1 MLALVAVVLV
11 ASILAKLAVL
21 ALFFLVLVVALV
33 FGPIP
38 ALTALGDRLTRGRAG
53 LFGGF
58 LLGTVVWRLAVW
70 LIPLV
75 GFAVT
80 FGVLMWGIGSWIVAM
95 WDGRQRV
102 TASAKPRPVPEE
114 AWEPP
119 LPPQPVAG
127 GTEESA
133 QRG

>member
-1 MLALVAVVLV
+1 VVAVVLV

-21 ALFFLVLVVALV
+21 AMFFLALVVALV

-58 LLGTVVWRLAVW
+58 LLGTIVWRLPVW

-75 GFAVT
+75 GFALT

-95 WDGRQRV
+95 WDRRGSRAATPSRA
-102 TASAKPRPVPEE
+102 TPAADES
-114 AWEPP
+114 WEPP
-119 LPPQPVAG
+119 LPPQPVG
-127 GTEESA
+127 GGADESGL
-133 QRG
+133 RG